1 MFDFCF
7 VILTFV
13 ANNKGMNIK
22 EKAGDFLL
30 DIAKL
35 VFGGVILAGIMAE
48 SLNKVWLYSVGVVIF
63 IVCLVFAFMLYKIAK
78 ENKMEE

>member
-78 ENKMEE
+78 ENKKEE

>member
-1 MFDFCF
+1 M
-7 VILTFV
+7 
-13 ANNKGMNIK
+13 ANNKDMNIK

-48 SLNKVWLYSVGVVIF
+48 SLNKVWLYTIGGIMFVSSLVVGF
-63 IVCLVFAFMLYKIAK
+63 VFYKLSKKK
-78 ENKMEE
+78 ED

>member
-1 MFDFCF
+1 MFDFCL

-78 ENKMEE
+78 ENKKEE